1 MPFPASLLRRRC
13 GAGTGCIPTRW
24 RLTVPGDLLLPLARL
39 ALRGPGPGAVAPLRW
54 FASLS
59 AFSPL
64 ASGGPPG
71 GGGGGGSAG
80 NGGGGGGRELPRR
93 RGRKLQGQKQMSSSL
108 TLGYAYLYKLIND
121 HF

>member
-13 GAGTGCIPTRW
+13 GAGTGCIPTPW

-71 GGGGGGSAG
+71 GGGGSAG